1 MIATPWFR
9 SLSAARSL
17 LAFLITLLTLPAF
30 AQTQTPI
37 FPVLPVD
44 FAVTPSGTAAY
55 ADFNGDGQVDE
66 AFPNG
71 NLHSNHH
78 NNRTNNR
85 PPAQSFRPT
94 ARDRLGQLSLTN
106 PIPRRLF
113 GLNRRLT
120 RASLLTFL
128 LAAGLL
134 SFSGCSS
141 SSPSNPVTNPG
152 NPYRCPNHHRNH
164 RRLLRQPFALHQF
177 PGNSPI
183 TNI

>member
-44 FAVTPSGTAAY
+44 FAVTPSSTYAY

-78 NNRTNNR
+78 TTTALLRNLSG
-85 PPAQSFRPT
+85 PLQGIALASF
-94 ARDRLGQLSLTN
+94 L
-106 PIPRRLF
+106 
-113 GLNRRLT
+113 
-120 RASLLTFL
+120 LLTLFPAACSDSIVASRAQACSHSCWL
-128 LAAGLL
+128 LACSRFQAAAHPHPPTL
-134 SFSGCSS
+134 SQIRATPTGAQTITVTTADSSGNLSHS
-141 SSPSNPVTNPG
+141 INFQVTV
-152 NPYRCPNHHRNH
+152 
-164 RRLLRQPFALHQF
+164 Q
-177 PGNSPI
+177 
-183 TNI
+183 